1 MKRTTKKLTVLGV
14 SFVLFLGGVAT
25 LQLER
30 GTMRTVL
37 LAAVFAGLLTIA
49 GVLTVRRMRGEK

>member
-1 MKRTTKKLTVLGV
+1 MKRTTKKLAVLGT

-30 GTMRTVL
+30 GTLRTVL

>member
-1 MKRTTKKLTVLGV
+1 MKRTTKKLAVLGV

-30 GTMRTVL
+30 GTTRTVL
-37 LAAVFAGLLTIA
+37 LAAVFAGLLLIA
-49 GVLTVRRMRGEK
+49 GALTAQRMRGDK